1 MTTAGEAAL
10 RRVLAVAD
18 LLIDAV
24 DEEALVPALLPPLL
38 AALPGDS
45 IVWAPHPAPA
55 GPVCLPADLIAPDA
69 LAAFER
75 GAGADPLV
83 AHTTTGSGVP
93 ARRSDLQSR
102 AGCRAMRVYA
112 EVYRPLGAEHQLAMA
127 FPAGYASG
135 VRRRICLVV
144 NRSSADF
151 GDAELETAALLRVRL
166 AHAMARLAPAR
177 PSQGAAP
184 GAPAAVRPEPGSY
197 ATGPA
202 GGGPYAT
209 RSVPTEPAEGG
220 LPVTRRE
227 AAVLGLL
234 SRGLT
239 NEQIAHRLDI
249 SPRTVD
255 KHLEHA
261 YPKLR
266 VSGRVEAAI
275 AWRTVSPSR

>member
-55 GPVCLPADLIAPDA
+55 GPVCLPGDLIGPDA
-69 LAAFER
+69 LAAYER

-102 AGCRAMRVYA
+102 AQCRAMRVYA

-127 FPAGYASG
+127 FPAGSASG
-135 VRRRICLVV
+135 ARGRICLVV

-151 GDAELETAALLRVRL
+151 GDAELETAGMLRVRL
-166 AHAMARLAPAR
+166 AHAMARLAAGPHAVG
-177 PSQGAAP
+177 PHAAGTLAAGPDGA
-184 GAPAAVRPEPGSY
+184 
-197 ATGPA
+197 
-202 GGGPYAT
+202 
-209 RSVPTEPAEGG
+209 VPDGDGGG

-255 KHLEHA
+255 KHLEHV

-266 VSGRVEAAI
+266 VRGRVEAAN
-275 AWRTVSPSR
+275 AWRTVSHSL